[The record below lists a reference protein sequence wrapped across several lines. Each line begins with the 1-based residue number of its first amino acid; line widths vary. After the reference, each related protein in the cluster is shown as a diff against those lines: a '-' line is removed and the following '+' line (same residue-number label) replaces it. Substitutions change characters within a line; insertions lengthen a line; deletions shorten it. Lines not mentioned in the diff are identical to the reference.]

1 MPRYVPFGR
10 QRAQSKKAIALGVL
24 ATLVTIV
31 HMIFRLRTTKS
42 AALPG
47 ATFRQLETPDVYC
60 SSFPKSETIGT
71 IVKTGATEI
80 HAKLPTQLATSLRC
94 ASNLLIF
101 SDLHQRV
108 GDYDAIDVLSRVSP
122 SELRFNKDFEIY
134 RMQQEYVAL
143 GRENDIVELR
153 NLPATSDDPRARDR
167 KAAWVL
173 DKYKFL
179 REFGF
184 IFIHPLC

>member
-42 AALPG
+42 T
-47 ATFRQLETPDVYC
+47 TFRHLETPDVYC
-60 SSFPKSETIGT
+60 DSFPKSETIGT
-71 IVKTGATEI
+71 IIKTGATM

-134 RMQQEYVAL
+134 HIQQKYVAL

-184 IFIHPLC
+184 IVIYPLC